1 MQNARYNS
9 KRLKQWT
16 EYKIYRNKTK
26 QIIRAAKGKF
36 FTESES
42 VSNSK
47 DKNTFGQIYV
57 QLLETLSAS
66 SKHLPKELTI
76 DNKHLTKAE
85 D

>member
-1 MQNARYNS
+1 MQNARDNS

-26 QIIRAAKGKF
+26 QLIRDAKGKY
-36 FTESES
+36 FTES

-47 DKNTFGQIYV
+47 DKNIFEHIYV

-66 SKHLPKELTI
+66 R
-76 DNKHLTKAE
+76 
-85 D
+85 